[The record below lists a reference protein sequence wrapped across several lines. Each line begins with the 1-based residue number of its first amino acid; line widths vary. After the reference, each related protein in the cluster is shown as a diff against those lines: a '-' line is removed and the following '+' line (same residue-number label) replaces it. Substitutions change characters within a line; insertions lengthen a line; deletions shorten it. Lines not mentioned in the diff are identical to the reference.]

1 MMKRFLFSTIL
12 ILLSL
17 GGWVSAQSG
26 NAQNSLLPEI
36 DPQDIEIRSEF
47 RARFPGIRRQPILGF
62 NPMPRVFRIDPNR
75 TPFMESDKDAV
86 ASIAL
91 TQLDRPDPP
100 QKKILKEPSRANA
113 YIKAGMGNY
122 ITPELE
128 AYVLRRLNEKS
139 VASLNLDFTS
149 SDGHLDNQESGFR
162 FFDVNG
168 VYGTKLNSGA
178 KFSAKAGVF
187 SDFNHL
193 FNLPSTV
200 QPDNS
205 ETSEKD
211 YKGFNAGVI
220 LENNSNA
227 LEGWD
232 FYLNTTV
239 LSVDMMAPN
248 AAIRGKQSEQFIQSG
263 FEKEWAGKSLYDV
276 FNVKIE
282 VKGGNYSAEDV
293 GDTQWL
299 NTSATFGYST
309 LFNYTTEIHIDGGLA
324 YISDGFRSKPL
335 FVSSAGLNHTVKD
348 GFNLTG
354 EIYTRPEMK
363 SIWEHHQTNRFL
375 NVNSQ
380 LQFQYVFGIDGG
392 VEYKPVESTKL
403 FGSVSYKAIDNY
415 GFYSREARSFG
426 ASTAQTFYTIN
437 YADASKFRLELGVT
451 QQFVS
456 DKIWFDGFI
465 YAQRPELKSGAD
477 IPFEER
483 LGAEGVF
490 SVKPIKPLTIS
501 SWTQFVGEREAP
513 GLNNTESLKGYFLLN
528 AGLDYKLNEK
538 FGVYFKVLNILGQK
552 YEVWEGYEERPFQ
565 IFGGIKLTL

>member
-1 MMKRFLFSTIL
+1 MMKRSFYSTIL

-26 NAQNSLLPEI
+26 NTQNSLLPEI

-62 NPMPRVFRIDPNR
+62 NPKPRVFRIDPNR

-86 ASIAL
+86 ANIAL
-91 TQLDRPDPP
+91 TQLDRPEPP
-100 QKKILKEPSRANA
+100 QKKILNDPFRTNA

-128 AYVLRRLNEKS
+128 AYVLRRLNDNS
-139 VASLNLDFTS
+139 IMSLNVDFTS
-149 SDGHLDNQESGFR
+149 SDGHLDNQDSGFR

-178 KFSAKAGVF
+178 KVSAKAGVF

-193 FNLPSTV
+193 FDLPIPS
-200 QPDNS
+200 DNS
-205 ETSEKD
+205 GTSEKD
-211 YKGFNAGVI
+211 YTGFNAGVI
-220 LENNSNA
+220 LENNSNE

-232 FYLNTTV
+232 FYLNSTV

-248 AAIRGKQSEQFIQSG
+248 AAIRGNQSEQFVQSG
-263 FEKEWAGKSLYDV
+263 FEKKWAGKSLYDV
-276 FNVKIE
+276 LNFKID
-282 VKGGNYSAEDV
+282 VKGGNYSTEDN
-293 GDTQWL
+293 GDAQWI

-309 LFNYTTEIHIDGGLA
+309 LFNYATEISIDGGLA

-335 FVSSAGLNHTVKD
+335 FVSSAELNHTVKE

-375 NVNSQ
+375 DVNSQ
-380 LQFQYVFGIDGG
+380 LQFQYVFGINGG

-415 GFYSREARSFG
+415 AFYSRESALFAGTS
-426 ASTAQTFYTIN
+426 QTFYTIN

-456 DKIWFDGFI
+456 DKIWFDGFV
-465 YAQRPELKSGAD
+465 YAQRPELTSGSD

-490 SVKPIKPLTIS
+490 SVKPVKPLTIS
-501 SWTQFVGEREAP
+501 TWTQFVGEREAP
-513 GLNNTESLKGYFLLN
+513 GLTNSETLNGYFLLN
-528 AGLDYKLNEK
+528 GGLDYKLNEK

-565 IFGGIKLTL
+565 VFGGIKLTL

>member
-1 MMKRFLFSTIL
+1 MMKRSFFLTIL

-26 NAQNSLLPEI
+26 NTQNSLLPEI

-62 NPMPRVFRIDPNR
+62 NPKPRVFRIDPNR

-86 ASIAL
+86 ANIAL
-91 TQLDRPDPP
+91 TQLDRPEPP
-100 QKKILKEPSRANA
+100 QKEILNDPFRTNA

-128 AYVLRRLNEKS
+128 AYVLRRLNENS
-139 VASLNLDFTS
+139 IASLNLDFTS
-149 SDGHLDNQESGFR
+149 SDGHLDNQDSGFR
-162 FFDVNG
+162 FFDLNG

-178 KFSAKAGVF
+178 RISAKAGVF

-193 FNLPSTV
+193 FDLPIPS
-200 QPDNS
+200 DNS
-205 ETSEKD
+205 GTSEKD
-211 YKGFNAGVI
+211 YAGFNAGFI

-232 FYLNTTV
+232 FYLNSTV

-248 AAIRGKQSEQFIQSG
+248 AAIRGNQSEQFVQSG
-263 FEKEWAGKSLYDV
+263 FEKKWAGKSLYDV
-276 FNVKIE
+276 LNFKID
-282 VKGGNYSAEDV
+282 VKGGNYSTEDN
-293 GDTQWL
+293 GDAQWI

-309 LFNYTTEIHIDGGLA
+309 LFNYATEISIDGGLA

-335 FVSSAGLNHTVKD
+335 FISNAELNHKVKE

-375 NVNSQ
+375 DVNSQ
-380 LQFQYVFGIDGG
+380 LQFQYVFGINGG
-392 VEYKPVESTKL
+392 VEYKPVESIKL

-415 GFYSREARSFG
+415 AFYSRESDLFAGIS
-426 ASTAQTFYTIN
+426 QTFYTIN

-456 DKIWFDGFI
+456 DKIWFDGFV
-465 YAQRPELKSGAD
+465 YAQRPELTSGSD

-490 SVKPIKPLTIS
+490 SVKPIKSLTIS

-513 GLNNTESLKGYFLLN
+513 GLTDSESLNGYFLLN
-528 AGLDYKLNEK
+528 GGLDYKLNEK

-565 IFGGIKLTL
+565 VFGGIKLTL